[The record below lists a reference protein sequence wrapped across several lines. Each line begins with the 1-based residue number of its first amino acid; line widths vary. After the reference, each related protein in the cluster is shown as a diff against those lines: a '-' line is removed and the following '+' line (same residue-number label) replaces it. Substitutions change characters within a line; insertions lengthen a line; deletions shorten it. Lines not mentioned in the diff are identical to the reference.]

1 MSGLRGAGARFA
13 VASAFG
19 LGFLW
24 QVLGGVSNLL
34 ALLGFAA
41 AQGRQLNSTIL
52 GILLVGLVIPLAAFA
67 AAVVVGR
74 KRSAGPLAL
83 ILLIALCAS
92 QALGLSQL
100 AFFQSVVGSL

>member
-1 MSGLRGAGARFA
+1 MSRVRSAGARFA

-19 LGFLW
+19 IGFLW
-24 QVLGGVSNLL
+24 QVLGAVSNLL

-52 GILLVGLVIPLAAFA
+52 GILLVGLAVPLAAFA
-67 AAVVVGR
+67 AAVVLGR
-74 KRSAGPLAL
+74 RRSAGPLAL
-83 ILLIALCAS
+83 ILLVALCAS

-100 AFFQSVVGSL
+100 AFFQSVVGNL